1 MIYQYCSDSE
11 PVKKEHLNKFV
22 DNLQQFTNE
31 KIENEIGKYDLAEL
45 LLKKM
50 KEENY
55 EALVKDLC
63 QALRFTQDEGYFDI
77 LEKIADIISITTCRS
92 DFSLYLSTI
101 PSSYFFCCDEEIFTT
116 ILKRDVAHTVEV
128 LGKEYSIEE
137 YIELSK
143 AITYRNE
150 TMMTV
155 SQLRKAYKSMAES
168 SNQTTTQFYNN
179 LYCKD

>member
-1 MIYQYCSDSE
+1 
-11 PVKKEHLNKFV
+11 
-22 DNLQQFTNE
+22 
-31 KIENEIGKYDLAEL
+31 
-45 LLKKM
+45 M

-150 TMMTV
+150 TMMTDKHKCNK
-155 SQLRKAYKSMAES
+155 LFAEIFTTHPTTRYRPATPPLLGACLQRRS
-168 SNQTTTQFYNN
+168 SD
-179 LYCKD
+179 LDP